1 MLTWPRSL
9 TLSAPLSDD
18 LAKPLVTTNI
28 RTIRAAEGD
37 KGDEKEGKI
46 AQAFANYSKE

>member
-1 MLTWPRSL
+1 LKDFTNGKE
-9 TLSAPLSDD
+9 LSAQTMKKGESFTLRYR
-18 LAKPLVTTNI
+18 VI
-28 RTIRAAEGD
+28 FH